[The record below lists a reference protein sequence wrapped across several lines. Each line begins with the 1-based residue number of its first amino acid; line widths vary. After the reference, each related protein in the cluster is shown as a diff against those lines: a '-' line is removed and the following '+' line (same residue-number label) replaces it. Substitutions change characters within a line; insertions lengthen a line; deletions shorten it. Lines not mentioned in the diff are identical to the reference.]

1 MLIPTVNLLRSETID
16 EIYAIVNDEIIT
28 LSELQTF
35 ENGITQ
41 ELKSKFSGEELKKNI
56 KELKS
61 NLLSMLI
68 SRKIILS
75 KAKEKKYDL
84 TQYLKMI
91 IKDIMKRNN
100 IKTEDELKKALL
112 SQGVS
117 FEEFKRQRLEQLMQE
132 RFIQE
137 KIGMK
142 MKVDSSEIVNYYR
155 QNLKKYTIPEKI
167 TLNCIFLKKDLYFS
181 DDARKEK
188 MKKITDALHKKNSD
202 FKKVAEIYSD
212 LNSGD
217 NHYSLGTF
225 TKSDLDKNL
234 VSSADKLKKGE
245 YSNWI
250 TTDTGWYII
259 QLEKRVP
266 EHIADFK
273 TLKDKIKQTLSEGK
287 REKELK
293 KLVEQLK
300 KDSYIK
306 IIKEYK

>member
-100 IKTEDELKKALL
+100 LKTEDELKKALL

-137 KIGMK
+137 KVGQK
-142 MKVDSSEIVNYYR
+142 MKVDASEIVNYYR

-181 DDARKEK
+181 EKARKEK
-188 MKKITDALHKKNSD
+188 MKKITDALHKEKSD

-212 LNSGD
+212 LTGD
-217 NHYSLGTF
+217 NRYSLGTF

-234 VSSADKLKKGE
+234 VSSADKLKEGE
-245 YSNWI
+245 YSDWI

-259 QLEKRVP
+259 QLEKRVS